1 MAAINEEYLEALDD
15 LIVQMKDFAC
25 KIDDVKLDRH
35 SQDSRVI
42 KMKIWLH
49 MTKVLE
55 PHKTAVNDCEV
66 VDVTLSLYTQAS
78 IQCVFK
84 MQDLQVNIN
93 EIN

>member
-1 MAAINEEYLEALDD
+1 M
-15 LIVQMKDFAC
+15 
-25 KIDDVKLDRH
+25 
-35 SQDSRVI
+35 I

-49 MTKVLE
+49 MTKVLD
-55 PHKTAVNDCEV
+55 PHKTAINDCEV

-93 EIN
+93 EINQKLRSGSYEKREVPDKQDELNDLL